1 MSIGA
6 ALPSVPTANSQLF
19 VIASGEP
26 YFREANMGE
35 RVSRRG
41 FLGSTLG
48 GAIGMSLA
56 GHGRASAAIGA
67 SGIGH
72 ASIEPI
78 RLPDPTNVW
87 DLPTPALVIDLDA
100 MESNLNKMQD
110 FLTGKTAKL
119 RPHTK
124 THKSPII
131 AKKQIEH
138 DAIGI
143 CTAKVSEA
151 AVMLEGGVNNIL
163 ITSPVV
169 TPEKIERVIQ
179 LARKSPGVEI
189 VVDRESNVADF
200 NDAAG
205 AARTKLSVLIEL
217 DTGTNRTGIEM
228 GKPAMDLLQMIAKS
242 PNLTFGGVQAYAGQV
257 QHLKGYKYRK
267 MRSKQ
272 TLARALGMKHE
283 MEKAGF
289 DVPVLS
295 VGGTGTYN
303 IDTDIEG
310 VTDLQAG
317 SYLFMDVDYRGIGG
331 KTSAIYDDF
340 QPSLFVIA
348 TAISQPIKGRITID
362 AGLKAFASDKT
373 PALRDIT
380 GVTYRF
386 AGDEHGILELK
397 NPSKEIKVGDKV
409 ALLASHCDPTVNL
422 YDQYYAYRGEQVEEI
437 WPVAGRGR
445 SQ

>member
-1 MSIGA
+1 M
-6 ALPSVPTANSQLF
+6 
-19 VIASGEP
+19 
-26 YFREANMGE
+26 
-35 RVSRRG
+35 
-41 FLGSTLG
+41 
-48 GAIGMSLA
+48 
-56 GHGRASAAIGA
+56 
-67 SGIGH
+67 
-72 ASIEPI
+72 
-78 RLPDPTNVW
+78 
-87 DLPTPALVIDLDA
+87 
-100 MESNLNKMQD
+100 
-110 FLTGKTAKL
+110 
-119 RPHTK
+119 
-124 THKSPII
+124 
-131 AKKQIEH
+131 
-138 DAIGI
+138 
-143 CTAKVSEA
+143 
-151 AVMLEGGVNNIL
+151 
-163 ITSPVV
+163 
-169 TPEKIERVIQ
+169 
-179 LARKSPGVEI
+179 
-189 VVDRESNVADF
+189 DRESNVTDF

-205 AARTKLSVLIEL
+205 AAKTKLSVLIEL

-228 GKPAMDLLQMIAKS
+228 GKPAMDLLQSIAKS
-242 PNLTFGGVQAYAGQV
+242 PNLTFGGIQAYAGQV

-267 MRSKQ
+267 MRSEQ
-272 TLARALGMKHE
+272 ALSRALTMKHE

-303 IDTDIEG
+303 IDAAIEG

-331 KTSAIYDDF
+331 KRDAVYDDF

-348 TAISQPIKGRITID
+348 TAISQPMKGRITID
-362 AGLKAFASDKT
+362 AGLKAFATDKT

-386 AGDEHGILELK
+386 AGDEHGILEFK
-397 NPSKEIKVGDKV
+397 NPSKEIQVGDKV

>member
-1 MSIGA
+1 MSRRA
-6 ALPSVPTANSQLF
+6 K
-19 VIASGEP
+19 SGEK
-26 YFREANMGE
+26 
-35 RVSRRG
+35 VSRRG
-41 FLGSTLG
+41 FLGSTVV
-48 GAIGMSLA
+48 GAVGMSLA
-56 GHGRASAAIGA
+56 GHGEASAAR
-67 SGIGH
+67 S
-72 ASIEPI
+72 EPM

-87 DLPTPALVIDLDA
+87 ELPTPALVVDLDA
-100 MESNLNKMQD
+100 MESNLQKMQD
-110 FLTGKTAKL
+110 FLSGKTAKL

-138 DAIGI
+138 DAVGI
-143 CTAKVSEA
+143 CTAKLSEA
-151 AVMLEGGVNNIL
+151 EVMLDGGLNNIL

-179 LARKSPGVEI
+179 MARKSPGVEI

-205 AARTKLSVLIEL
+205 AAKTKLSVLIEL
-217 DTGTNRTGIEM
+217 DTGNNRTGIEM
-228 GKPAMDLLQMIAKS
+228 GKPAMDLLQSIAKS
-242 PNLTFGGVQAYAGQV
+242 PNLTFGGVQAYAGPV

-267 MRSKQ
+267 MRSEQ
-272 TLARALGMKHE
+272 TLGRALAMKRE

-289 DVPVLS
+289 DVPVFS

-303 IDTDIEG
+303 IDANIEG

-331 KTSAIYDDF
+331 KTGAVYDDF

-362 AGLKAFASDKT
+362 AGLKAFATDKMPPT
-373 PALRDIT
+373 LRDIS

-386 AGDEHGILELK
+386 AGDEHGVLEFK

-422 YDQYYAYRGEQVEEI
+422 YDQYHAYRGEQVEEI

>member
-1 MSIGA
+1 
-6 ALPSVPTANSQLF
+6 
-19 VIASGEP
+19 
-26 YFREANMGE
+26 MGE

-41 FLGSTLG
+41 FLGSSLG
-48 GAIGMSLA
+48 GAVGMSLA
-56 GHGRASAAIGA
+56 GHGEASAAFTAG
-67 SGIGH
+67 
-72 ASIEPI
+72 IEPM

-87 DLPTPALVIDLDA
+87 DLPTPALVVDLDA
-100 MESNLNKMQD
+100 MESNLKKMQD

-124 THKSPII
+124 THKSPIL
-131 AKKQIEH
+131 AKKQLEH
-138 DAIGI
+138 GAIGI

-151 AVMLEGGVNNIL
+151 EVMVEAGINNIL

-169 TPEKIERVIQ
+169 TPGKIERVVQ
-179 LARKSPGVEI
+179 LARRSPGVAI

-205 AARTKLSVLIEL
+205 VARTKLSVLIEL

-228 GKPAMDLLQMIAKS
+228 GKPAMDLLQSIAKS
-242 PNLTFGGVQAYAGQV
+242 PNLTFGGIQAYAGQC

-267 MRSKQ
+267 MRSEQ
-272 TLARALGMKHE
+272 TLALALTMKHE
-283 MEKAGF
+283 MEKAGI
-289 DVPVLS
+289 DVPVLT

-303 IDTDIEG
+303 IDADIEG

-317 SYLFMDVDYRGIGG
+317 SYLFMDAEYRGIGG
-331 KTSAIYDDF
+331 KTSGVYDDF

-348 TAISQPIKGRITID
+348 TAISQPMKGRITID
-362 AGLKAFASDKT
+362 AGLKAFAADKT
-373 PALRDIT
+373 PELRDIT

-386 AGDEHGILELK
+386 GGDEHGILEFK
-397 NPSKEIKVGDKV
+397 EPSKEIKVGDKV

-437 WPVAGRGR
+437 WPVAGRGK